1 MHFWIQGFVLTEFA
15 TISPKRMAMR
25 RFLSH
30 KAAVGS
36 CVLLAIMVVAVILA
50 PISARYGV
58 NESVR
63 KPPNTFLPP
72 QKLAWF
78 GTDDIGRDL
87 YSRLIY
93 GIRVSLIIGL
103 FTAVISTV
111 IGCVVGAVAGFRGGR
126 FDDIVMRVTDLFLA
140 FPFLVALLVIRNTLG
155 SIGWLIAIIG
165 DKSSV
170 RFIVFLLSFFG
181 WMGVA
186 RIVRGQVLAL
196 KEREFIEAARAVG
209 ATRRYIVRR
218 HLLPNSIGPIMV
230 ALSFAV
236 VGAITAESTLA
247 FFGYGPQAG
256 DGATSL
262 GILVGAAKGAVQT
275 GYWWIAVFPCFALVL
290 ISLAI
295 NFIGDALRDATDP
308 RLDRGE

>member
-1 MHFWIQGFVLTEFA
+1 MTEFV
-15 TISPKRMAMR
+15 TISPRRMALR

-36 CVLLAIMVVAVILA
+36 CVLLAVMVLAVILS
-50 PISARYGV
+50 PLTARYGV

-63 KPPNTFLPP
+63 KPPNTYLAP

-103 FTAVISTV
+103 FSALISTV
-111 IGCVVGAVAGFRGGR
+111 VGCVIGAVAGFRGGR
-126 FDDIVMRVTDLFLA
+126 FDDVVMRVTDLFLA
-140 FPFLVALLVIRNTLG
+140 FPFLVALLVIRNTIG
-155 SIGWLIAIIG
+155 SIGWLTAIIG

-196 KEREFIEAARAVG
+196 KEREFIEAARASG

-275 GYWWIAVFPCFALVL
+275 GYWWIAVFPCFSLVL

>member
-1 MHFWIQGFVLTEFA
+1 
-15 TISPKRMAMR
+15 MAMR

-36 CVLLAIMVVAVILA
+36 CVLLAIMVLAVILA

-63 KPPNTFLPP
+63 KPPNTFLHP

-103 FTAVISTV
+103 FSALISTLV
-111 IGCVVGAVAGFRGGR
+111 GCVVGAVAGFRGGR
-126 FDDIVMRVTDLFLA
+126 FDDVVMRVTDLFLA
-140 FPFLVALLVIRNTLG
+140 FPFLVALLVIRNTIG
-155 SIGWLIAIIG
+155 SIGWLTAIIG
-165 DKSSV
+165 DKSSA

>member
-1 MHFWIQGFVLTEFA
+1 
-15 TISPKRMAMR
+15 MAMR

-63 KPPNTFLPP
+63 KPPNTYLPP

-126 FDDIVMRVTDLFLA
+126 FDDVVMRVTDLFLA

-155 SIGWLIAIIG
+155 SIGWLTAIIG

-247 FFGYGPQAG
+247 F
-256 DGATSL
+256 
-262 GILVGAAKGAVQT
+262 LVMVRK
-275 GYWWIAVFPCFALVL
+275 LVTEQL
-290 ISLAI
+290 HWGSWSVPPRVLCKLD
-295 NFIGDALRDATDP
+295 IG
-308 RLDRGE
+308 G

>member
-1 MHFWIQGFVLTEFA
+1 MTDFV

-25 RFLSH
+25 RFVSH
-30 KAAVGS
+30 KAAVAS
-36 CVLLAIMVVAVILA
+36 CALLAIMVLAVVLS
-50 PISARYGV
+50 PITARYGV

-63 KPPNTFLPP
+63 KPPNTFLHP

-103 FTAVISTV
+103 FSAIISTV
-111 IGCVVGAVAGFRGGR
+111 VGCVVGAVAGFRGGR
-126 FDDIVMRVTDLFLA
+126 FDDVVMRVTDLFLA
-140 FPFLVALLVIRNTLG
+140 FPFLVALLVIRNTIG
-155 SIGWLIAIIG
+155 GIGWLTVIIG
-165 DKSSV
+165 DKSSA
-170 RFIVFLLSFFG
+170 RFIVFLLSIFG

-196 KEREFIEAARAVG
+196 KEREFVEAARASG
-209 ATRRYIVRR
+209 ATRRFIIRR

-308 RLDRGE
+308 RLERAE

>member
-1 MHFWIQGFVLTEFA
+1 MVLA
-15 TISPKRMAMR
+15 VVLSP
-25 RFLSH
+25 
-30 KAAVGS
+30 
-36 CVLLAIMVVAVILA
+36 IT
-50 PISARYGV
+50 ARYGV
-58 NESVR
+58 NEQVR

-78 GTDDIGRDL
+78 GTDEIGRDM

-103 FTAVISTV
+103 FSALISTV
-111 IGCVVGAVAGFRGGR
+111 VGCVIGAVAGFRGGR

-140 FPFLVALLVIRNTLG
+140 FPFLVALLVVRNTIG
-155 SIGWLIAIIG
+155 GIGWLTAIIG

-170 RFIVFLLSFFG
+170 RFVVFLLAFFG

-186 RIVRGQVLAL
+186 RIVRGQILAL

-209 ATRRYIVRR
+209 ATRRYIVRT
-218 HLLPNSIGPIMV
+218 HLLPNSIGLIMV

-236 VGAITAESTLA
+236 VGSIIAESTLA
-247 FFGYGPQAG
+247 FFGYGPQAS
-256 DGATSL
+256 DGGTSL
-262 GILVGAAKGAVQT
+262 GILVGAAKGAVQS
-275 GYWWIAVFPCFALVL
+275 GYWWIAVFPCVVLVL

-308 RLDRGE
+308 RLDRGD

>member
-1 MHFWIQGFVLTEFA
+1 LTEFA

-36 CVLLAIMVVAVILA
+36 CVLLAIMVLAVVLS
-50 PISARYGV
+50 PFTARYGV
-58 NESVR
+58 NEQVR

-72 QKLAWF
+72 SKLAWF
-78 GTDDIGRDL
+78 GTDEIGRDM

-93 GIRVSLIIGL
+93 GIRVSLVIGL
-103 FTAVISTV
+103 FTALISTV
-111 IGCVVGAVAGFRGGR
+111 VGCVVGAVAGFRGGR

-140 FPFLVALLVIRNTLG
+140 FPFLVALLVIRNT
-155 SIGWLIAIIG
+155 IGNISWLTAIIG
-165 DKSSV
+165 DKSSA
-170 RFIVFLLSFFG
+170 RFVVFLLSIFG

-186 RIVRGQVLAL
+186 RIVRGQILSL

-209 ATRRYIVRR
+209 ASRRYIVRA

-230 ALSFAV
+230 SLSFAV

-256 DGATSL
+256 DGSTSL
-262 GILVGAAKGAVQT
+262 GILVGAAKGAVQS

>member
-1 MHFWIQGFVLTEFA
+1 
-15 TISPKRMAMR
+15 MAMR
-25 RFLSH
+25 RFISH
-30 KAAVGS
+30 KAAVVS
-36 CVLLAIMVVAVILA
+36 CVLLGVMVLAVILS
-50 PISARYGV
+50 PITARYGI
-58 NESVR
+58 NEQVR
-63 KPPNTFLPP
+63 NPPNTFLPP

-78 GTDDIGRDL
+78 GTDEIGRDM

-103 FTAVISTV
+103 FSALISTV
-111 IGCVVGAVAGFRGGR
+111 VGCIVGAVAGFRGGR

-140 FPFLVALLVIRNTLG
+140 FPFLVALLVVRNTIG
-155 SIGWLIAIIG
+155 GIGWLTAIIG
-165 DKSSV
+165 DKSSA
-170 RFIVFLLSFFG
+170 RFVVFLLSIFG

-186 RIVRGQVLAL
+186 RIVRGQILAL

-209 ATRRYIVRR
+209 ATRRYIVRT

-236 VGAITAESTLA
+236 VGSIIAESTLA

-256 DGATSL
+256 DGGTSL
-262 GILVGAAKGAVQT
+262 GILVGAAKGAVQS